1 MTTYLD
7 VFSKKYSLN
16 IKGIIHVGAFDGQEL
31 KNYVENGVKNIVM
44 FEPLTQS
51 YNKLEQN
58 LQSLNLDE
66 TYDVEIHQ
74 VALGN
79 MIGRVD
85 INLSSN
91 MMSSSILKPKLHL
104 VEHPWCGFD
113 GVENVSIN
121 KLDSYNYKK
130 FNFLNI
136 DVQGY
141 ELEVLKGAK
150 KTLNHIDYIY
160 SEVNKAEVYE
170 NNALIGDMDEFLS
183 QYNFSRVETDW
194 CDGASWGDAF
204 YMKKLN

>member
-16 IKGIIHVGAFDGQEL
+16 IKGIVHVGAFDGQEL
-31 KNYVENGVKNIVM
+31 GNYVENGVKNIVM
-44 FEPLTQS
+44 FEPLSQS
-51 YNKLEQN
+51 YSKLEQN
-58 LQSLNLDE
+58 LQSLTLDE

-79 MIGRVD
+79 MVGRVD

-104 VEHPWCGFD
+104 VEHPWCAFG

-121 KLDSYNYKK
+121 KLDSYKYKK

-150 KTLNHIDYIY
+150 KTLKYIDYIY

-170 NNALIGDMDEFLS
+170 NNALIDDMDEFLS
-183 QYNFSRVETDW
+183 QYNFIRVETDW

-204 YMKKLN
+204 YIKKLN